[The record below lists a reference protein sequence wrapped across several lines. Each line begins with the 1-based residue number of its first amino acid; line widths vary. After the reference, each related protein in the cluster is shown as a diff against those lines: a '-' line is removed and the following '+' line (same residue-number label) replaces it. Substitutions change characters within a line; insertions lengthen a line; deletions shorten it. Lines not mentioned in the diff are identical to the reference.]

1 MRLLLYF
8 FHKIADSPEYERAL
22 GALTKERS
30 GYGLLSSNRLSF
42 GSKKAK
48 SGGPIPENTMVSLL
62 NFLFPDAEG
71 DVEVNIINQIEEK
84 SILNSLFF
92 QKLKTIV
99 TESNSSLS

>member
-1 MRLLLYF
+1 
-8 FHKIADSPEYERAL
+8 
-22 GALTKERS
+22 
-30 GYGLLSSNRLSF
+30 
-42 GSKKAK
+42 
-48 SGGPIPENTMVSLL
+48 MVSLL